1 MRDSLLLNM
10 VTLLVHNEK
19 LMHWQFCK
27 VPATD
32 SQYFI
37 TKLWKT
43 DPRKNC

>member
-10 VTLLVHNEK
+10 VTLLIHNER
-19 LMHWQFCK
+19 LMQWQFCK

-37 TKLWKT
+37 SKLWKT